1 VSKFAPDT
9 VRTNAG
15 PPEVAAFGLK
25 LVSTGARSG
34 AELII
39 KVNPFEVLPLVPFR
53 TVTVARPVEAMSDA
67 RIVAVSWPEEMKVVA
82 RLAPFHLTTEV
93 LLKFSP
99 FSLSMNAGPPA
110 AAESGII
117 PVRVGAAA
125 GPTVMVN
132 GNPFDEPSPGP
143 GLKAVMVATP
153 GWAMSEA
160 VIAAPN

>member
-1 VSKFAPDT
+1 M
-9 VRTNAG
+9 NAG
-15 PPEVAAFGLK
+15 PPTVAVFGVS
-25 LVSTGARSG
+25 LVTTGARSG
-34 AELII
+34 AELT
-39 KVNPFEVLPLVPFR
+39 VNVSAFEVLPLVPFN
-53 TVTVARPVEAMSDA
+53 TVTVAMPAEAMSEA
-67 RIVAVSWPEEMKVVA
+67 RMIAVNWLAEPKVVA

-125 GPTVMVN
+125 GPRVMVN
-132 GNPFDEPSPGP
+132 GNPFDEPSLGP

-153 GWAMSEA
+153 GSAMSEA
-160 VIAAPN
+160 VIATPN